1 MTISF
6 YSNFINHHQVFVS
19 RELYKITHGNFRFIE
34 MQPMPD
40 SFKHTGY
47 PEFSSE
53 PFVIRAWM
61 NSSECAKAE
70 KLVLTSDVVIY
81 TPYAFDIVKPR
92 LITEK
97 ISFDVGERWFKKGIK
112 NILSPTLL
120 KMQWF
125 YHTKMNKQN
134 NYKLCSSA
142 YGSSDQYKLRSFIGK
157 CYKWGYFTKVD
168 LLDVKSLPTPRNGRC
183 ISMMWCSRMIDW
195 KHPEIAVS
203 LAKKLQ
209 SKGYDFIIHMFG
221 DGPLRK
227 KMEGLVISKG
237 LQNYVKFCGNVSND
251 LILSEM
257 RKHDLFL
264 FTSDKNE
271 GWGAV
276 ANEAMANG
284 CVLVGSKEI
293 GSVPYLIKDGV
304 NGFVF
309 ESCNL
314 VQLYTIVEQ
323 IIKSPE
329 ILQNMS
335 LKSYETIHN
344 LWSPEQA
351 AQNLIQLISALR
363 NGSDTPIQ
371 EGPCSKALPI
381 I

>member
-19 RELYKITHGNFRFIE
+19 RELYKLTNGNYRFIE

-40 SFKHTGY
+40 SFKNTGY

-53 PFVIRAWM
+53 PFVIKAWM
-61 NSSECAKAE
+61 NSSEYAKAK
-70 KLVLTSDVVIY
+70 KLVLTSDVVLY

-97 ISFDVGERWFKKGIK
+97 MSFDVGERWFKRGIR

-125 YHTKMNKQN
+125 YHTRMNKKN
-134 NYKLCSSA
+134 NFKLCSSA
-142 YGSSDQYKLRSFIGK
+142 YGVCDQYKLRSFIGK

-183 ISMMWCSRMIDW
+183 ISMMWCARMIEW
-195 KHPEIAVS
+195 KHPEIAIS
-203 LAKKLQ
+203 LAEELH
-209 SKGYDFIIHMFG
+209 SKGYDFTVDMFG

-227 KMEGLVISKG
+227 KMEGIVKSKG
-237 LQNYVKFCGNVSND
+237 LQTHINFCGNVSND
-251 LILSEM
+251 SILREM
-257 RKHDLFL
+257 REHDIFL

-284 CVLVGSKEI
+284 CVLVGCKEI
-293 GSVPYLIKDGV
+293 GSVPYLVKDGV

-309 ESCNL
+309 ESCN
-314 VQLYTIVEQ
+314 VSQLCSIVER
-323 IIKSPE
+323 IISSPE
-329 ILQNMS
+329 LLQKIS
-335 LKSYETIHN
+335 LKSYETIHKF
-344 LWSPEQA
+344 WSPEQA
-351 AQNLIQLISALR
+351 AQNLLQLISALKNER
-363 NGSDTPIQ
+363 DTPIL

-381 I
+381 